1 MLGLSDMKSR
11 KSGVALAVAV
21 IASVFALS
29 GCGANDD
36 LASQYQ
42 DGVEGGFVSGD
53 GSLQSIAVADRGET
67 VQYSGMATDGE
78 AREWGEYL
86 DDVVVIN
93 FWYAGCPPCRAE
105 ANDLATVANDF
116 ADRGVR
122 FLGVNTRDDL
132 AQALMFEEE
141 FSIPFPS
148 ILDKSNEAAVQRAF
162 AGTVPLNTV
171 PTTLILDREGRVA
184 HRILGQIS
192 SASMLETMIKET
204 LAEAQ

>member
-1 MLGLSDMKSR
+1 MKMSAV
-11 KSGVALAVAV
+11 VASLVV
-21 IASVFALS
+21 TSALLLT
-29 GCGANDD
+29 GCGSNDT

-42 DGVEGGFVSGD
+42 DGVEGGFVSSD
-53 GSLQSIAVADRGET
+53 GSLQSIAVADRGQT

-105 ANDLATVANDF
+105 ANDLATVANNF

-132 AQALMFEEE
+132 AQAIMFEEE

-204 LAEAQ
+204 LAEAR

>member
-1 MLGLSDMKSR
+1 
-11 KSGVALAVAV
+11 LAA
-21 IASVFALS
+21 
-29 GCGANDD
+29 
-36 LASQYQ
+36 QYQ
-42 DGVEGGFVSGD
+42 DGIDSGFISGD
-53 GSLQSIAVADRGET
+53 GSVQSIPIAERGGT

-78 AREWGEYL
+78 VREWGEYL
-86 DDVVVIN
+86 DDVVVVN

-105 ANDLATVANDF
+105 ASDLATVANNY

-141 FSIPFPS
+141 FAIPFPS
-148 ILDKSNEAAVQRAF
+148 ILDKRNEAAVQRAF

-171 PTTLILDREGRVA
+171 PTTLILDRDGRVA

-192 SASMLETMIKET
+192 SASMLEIMIKET
-204 LAEAQ
+204 LAEAN